1 MTQAWR
7 LYGRA
12 AEAARLRA
20 ALIAPGFDMIALR
33 GCRGV
38 GKTELLYRVMEDLPK
53 DRPVVL
59 LDLFPARDREELRQ
73 WCLDFALQP
82 ENAIVAPLFGP
93 GRPELPELLDR
104 LLRHGVGVIVEE
116 SQFMMSDGLPGLAEE
131 VAAIVRKLRHEA
143 AVLGGR
149 QGVRGTLV
157 LAGVAWLSMRDL
169 LAVLGPDPGASM
181 TLGPW
186 PAATLVSVAR
196 DRGWMEHP
204 RRLALL
210 RTAFGGRP
218 LDWERFARTPAA
230 DFAASRDDDD
240 WRHGFAR
247 YLVDKE
253 VDGWQ
258 LPITPAGLRRE
269 FGPDIQGI
277 LDCLAGDEEREI
289 DTAAIHAALPDTPPD
304 RLDGWLAVMS
314 EDMGLVEQVPA
325 EDAGGRRWRICAP
338 RLRFWL
344 DALRDIVE
352 RAELDWGFSNHVA
365 ARELAE
371 RLRTMEGDALAQFR
385 RDCGAVWPAA
395 RAARSGGS
403 GKAVRVE
410 RRAFAFSETAPGVL
424 EGLLV
429 PYGAPM
435 CIGGAFEEV
444 FEPGSV
450 LADGLLV
457 HVRDEW
463 DRPLARSG
471 KGLELDDGP
480 GGLRAT
486 VTLPDTND
494 GRRVRAR
501 VEAGELTAFSAAFQA
516 LEEDWPAADRR
527 IVRRARL
534 VGLALVDRPEHES
547 PLVDGVRP
555 KTPAEWLLPAMVKA
569 CGHARTPPW
578 PPGCPEACRPMSGFD
593 MGWSEDCFIL

>member
-1 MTQAWR
+1 MMQAWR
-7 LYGRA
+7 FYGRA

-59 LDLFPARDREELRQ
+59 LNLFPARDREELRQ

-93 GRPELPELLDR
+93 GRLELPELLDR

-131 VAAIVRKLRHEA
+131 VAAVVRKLRHEA
-143 AVLGGR
+143 AVLGDR

-230 DFAASRDDDD
+230 DFAASPDDDD

-247 YLVDKE
+247 HLVDKE

-269 FGPDIQGI
+269 FGPDIQEI
-277 LDCLAGDEEREI
+277 LDCLAGAEEREI

-304 RLDGWLAVMS
+304 RLDGWLAVLS

-325 EDAGGRRWRICAP
+325 GDAGGQRWRICAP

-352 RAELDWGFSNHVA
+352 RAELDWGFSNHIA
-365 ARELAE
+365 ARELAD
-371 RLRTMEGDALAQFR
+371 RLRTMEEDALAQFR
-385 RDCGAVWPAA
+385 RDCGAAWPAA

-403 GKAVRVE
+403 GSRPEE
-410 RRAFAFSETAPGVL
+410 RRAFAFDVTASGVL

-429 PYGAPM
+429 PYGVPIR
-435 CIGGAFEEV
+435 IGGAFEEI

-471 KGLELDDGP
+471 QGLALDDGP

-486 VTLPDTND
+486 VTLPDTSA

-501 VEAGELTAFSAAFQA
+501 VEAGELTAFSAALQA
-516 LEEDWPAADRR
+516 LEEEWPAADRR
-527 IVRRARL
+527 IVRSARL
-534 VGLALVDRPEHES
+534 VGLALVDRAEHGT
-547 PLVDGVRP
+547 PLAGGVRGRP
-555 KTPAEWLLPAMVKA
+555 GPVERLSPAMVKP
-569 CGHARTPPW
+569 CGQARMLPSSCWRTRRRSQ
-578 PPGCPEACRPMSGFD
+578 AQ
-593 MGWSEDCFIL
+593 